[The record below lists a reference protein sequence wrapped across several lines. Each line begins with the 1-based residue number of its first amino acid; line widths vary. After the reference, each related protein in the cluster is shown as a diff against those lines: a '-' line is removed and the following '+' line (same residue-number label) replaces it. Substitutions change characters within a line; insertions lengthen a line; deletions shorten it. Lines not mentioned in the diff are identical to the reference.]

1 VTVQTKIKNIL
12 LKNFGEDE
20 IPANLRDDEPL
31 FGMESR
37 LGLDS
42 IDALTF
48 ILALETRY
56 GVKFNE
62 GKEKTG
68 RILRTIN
75 TIAEFVGTK

>member
-1 VTVQTKIKNIL
+1 MTVQTKIKNIL
-12 LKNFGEDE
+12 LKNFGEDV
-20 IPANLRDDEPL
+20 IPADLRDDEPL

-42 IDALTF
+42 IDALNF
-48 ILALETRY
+48 ILALETGY

-75 TIAEFVGTK
+75 TIAVFLETK